1 MYMHKCLSCPEFS
14 SYLVLEISLS
24 SYLIKPYTSVCTHS
38 SKIRILCSTILKS
51 FALNSTFKVKQW
63 KFELL
68 HIISWTW
75 EWWYKRWQFWIMFFC
90 LLTFFTFEFLRHLQH
105 HCQLQHIQILA
116 WTISLFHFPN
126 RPLVSLKHFVEH
138 KPLIYEECKHN

>member
-1 MYMHKCLSCPEFS
+1 MYFLILVKIYPDNFLQLFQSAIYMHKCLSCPEFS
-14 SYLVLEISLS
+14 SYLEISLS

-75 EWWYKRWQFWIMFFC
+75 EWWYVQKVAILNYVFLFTNVLYIWIFAPS
-90 LLTFFTFEFLRHLQH
+90 TT
-105 HCQLQHIQILA
+105 
-116 WTISLFHFPN
+116 SLPTSAHSN
-126 RPLVSLKHFVEH
+126 IGGDDLSVSLS
-138 KPLIYEECKHN
+138 